1 MTTAAVARPAA
12 RRRGAA
18 VSRWLLPMA
27 PAVLLLGLFVAG
39 PILWSGYVS
48 FTNAALT
55 GAAATDPEFVGL
67 ENFRRLFADPA
78 LWHSAWVTVVF
89 TVGSAVIGQNGLGLL
104 IAVLTRHRN
113 RLLRNTVGIAVVSAW
128 VLPELVAAFALYA
141 FLNPEGTLNALLG
154 AVGLNEQDWLYS
166 APLLAVIL
174 GNVWR
179 GTAFSMLVYQA
190 ALSEVP
196 TELAEAAEVDG
207 AGALRR
213 FWHVTLPI
221 IRRSVLTNLM
231 LVTLQTL
238 GVFTL
243 IYVLTAGGPGD
254 ATQTLPLLMYDEAFE
269 LDEIGYGATISLVL
283 LAVGA
288 LFAVVYARTL
298 REEV

>member
-1 MTTAAVARPAA
+1 M
-12 RRRGAA
+12 RGA
-18 VSRWLLPMA
+18 VLSRWLLPMA

-55 GAAATDPEFVGL
+55 GAAATSPEFVGL

-78 LWHSAWVTVVF
+78 LWHSAWLTVVF

-113 RLLRNTVGIAVVSAW
+113 RVLRNAVGVSVVSAW

-154 AVGLNEQDWLYS
+154 AVGLSQDWLFS
-166 APLLAVIL
+166 APLLAIVL
-174 GNVWR
+174 GNAWR

-196 TELAEAAEVDG
+196 TELTEAAEVDG

-213 FWHVTLPI
+213 FRHVTLPV

>member
-1 MTTAAVARPAA
+1 M
-12 RRRGAA
+12 RGA
-18 VSRWLLPMA
+18 VLSRWLLPMA

-55 GAAATDPEFVGL
+55 GAAATSPEFVGL

-78 LWHSAWVTVVF
+78 LWHSAWLTVVF

-113 RLLRNTVGIAVVSAW
+113 RLLRNAVGVSVVSAW

-154 AVGLNEQDWLYS
+154 AVGLSQDWLFS
-166 APLLAVIL
+166 APLLAIVL
-174 GNVWR
+174 GNAWR

-196 TELAEAAEVDG
+196 TELTEAAEVDG

-213 FWHVTLPI
+213 FRHVTLPV

>member
-1 MTTAAVARPAA
+1 M
-12 RRRGAA
+12 RGA
-18 VSRWLLPMA
+18 VLSRWLLPMA

-55 GAAATDPEFVGL
+55 GAAATSPDFVGL

-78 LWHSAWVTVVF
+78 LWHSAWLTVVF

-113 RLLRNTVGIAVVSAW
+113 RVLRNAVGVSVVSAW

-154 AVGLNEQDWLYS
+154 AVGLSQDWLFS
-166 APLLAVIL
+166 APLLAIVL
-174 GNVWR
+174 GNAWR

-196 TELAEAAEVDG
+196 TELTEAAEVDG

-213 FWHVTLPI
+213 FRHVTLPV